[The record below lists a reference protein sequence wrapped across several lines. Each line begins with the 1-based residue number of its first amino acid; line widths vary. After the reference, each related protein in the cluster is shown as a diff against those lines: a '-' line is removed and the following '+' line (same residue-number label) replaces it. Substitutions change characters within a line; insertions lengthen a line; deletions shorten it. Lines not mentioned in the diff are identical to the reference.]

1 MTIPVTMRARNLWYC
16 LVRHFPL
23 RLLLCDLNLS
33 TIPRG
38 TFFGHPYG
46 VTINCNTRWGSGCL
60 VRQNVAVGNRWTN
73 DGTEPGAVIGNRVY
87 LGAGSII
94 LGPVTI
100 GDDAVIGA
108 GAVVLQD
115 VPAGAVAVG
124 NPARIVPRR
133 SGR

>member
-1 MTIPVTMRARNLWYC
+1 MTIPVRMRLSNLYYC
-16 LVRHFPL
+16 IVRHFPF
-23 RLLLCDLNLS
+23 RLLWYDLDLAG
-33 TIPRG
+33 IPRG
-38 TFFGHPYG
+38 TYFGHPYG
-46 VTINCNTRWGSGCL
+46 VTLNTNATWGSGCV
-60 VRQNVAVGNRWTN
+60 VRQNVTVGNRWTN